1 MTLGPLMIDIAG
13 TALTAGDRELLQHP
27 LVGGVILFS
36 RNYVDRDQLRA
47 LNQEIHA
54 VRSPAVLIA
63 VDHEGGRVQRF
74 REGFCEL
81 PPLRWVGR
89 HFDSDPNGARELA
102 RLHARL
108 MATELLDVGVDFSFA
123 PVLDI
128 DRGLCEVIGDRSPH
142 PDPESVAA
150 LSLAYMQGMR
160 QAGMAAVGKHFPG
173 HGGVVGDSHKVLPE
187 DRREYAELLDDIRPY
202 RSLIDDGLKGIMM
215 AHIRY
220 SAVCPDIA
228 SLSRYWIRQ
237 VLRGELGFKGAVF
250 SDDLSM
256 AGAESAG
263 APVDRSSIALEAGA
277 DMILV
282 CNDRAA
288 VEQVI
293 GNLKVV
299 DSVAAHARLAAMRP
313 VMARYQTAAYGSP
326 EWQRMREA
334 MDAATA
340 TPPLE
345 LDGEA

>member
-1 MTLGPLMIDIAG
+1 MTLGPLMIDVAG
-13 TALTAGDRELLQHP
+13 TSLTAADRELLRHP

-36 RNYVDRDQLRA
+36 RNYVDRDQLRE
-47 LNQEIHA
+47 LNQDIHA
-54 VRSPAVLIA
+54 ARSPAVLIA

-74 REGFCEL
+74 RKDFCNL

-89 HFDSDPNGARELA
+89 HFDTNPAEARQLA
-102 RLHARL
+102 RMHARL

-142 PDPESVAA
+142 RDPESVAA

-187 DRREYAELLDDIRPY
+187 DRRDYTELLDDIRPY
-202 RSLIDDGLKGIMM
+202 RSLIDDGLKGVMM

-220 SAVCPDIA
+220 SAVNPDIA
-228 SLSRYWIRQ
+228 SLSRYWIKQ

-263 APVDRSSIALEAGA
+263 APVDRSLIALEAGA
-277 DMILV
+277 DMVLV
-282 CNDRAA
+282 CNDRPA
-288 VEQVI
+288 VEQVV
-293 GNLKVV
+293 GNLKVA
-299 DSVAAHARLAAMRP
+299 DSVATHARLAAMRP
-313 VMARYQTAAYGSP
+313 VMERYETACYGSG
-326 EWQRMREA
+326 EWQRMRDSIEA
-334 MDAATA
+334 AMEI
-340 TPPLE
+340 PPLE
-345 LDGEA
+345 LDGEH